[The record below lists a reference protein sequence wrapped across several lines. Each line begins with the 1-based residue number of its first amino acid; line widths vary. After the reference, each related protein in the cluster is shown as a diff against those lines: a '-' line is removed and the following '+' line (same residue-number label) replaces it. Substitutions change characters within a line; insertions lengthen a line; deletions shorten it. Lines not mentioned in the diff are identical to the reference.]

1 MLPQGYI
8 HRKQVRKAKGQGM
21 ALSLRRLWMPRCFPF
36 EFERINAKPL
46 VELENQN
53 DFSDHLYADLAGE

>member
-1 MLPQGYI
+1 
-8 HRKQVRKAKGQGM
+8 M

-53 DFSDHLYADLAGE
+53 DFSDLFTPIWLVSRRADAVCRPLV